1 MGGRAGHMSHLYDDP
16 TLTFGKLKEVFKLA
30 ASGKLA
36 GTEKTDGQNISIS
49 YSVRRGE
56 AVAIRNDDHAYMRG
70 FNSDDLMS
78 YMAAENPAFKSLRT
92 GRSRKKRETPQH
104 VRASYAQAM
113 ATFEA
118 FAQSLPPELQL
129 GFFGEDADIFY
140 NAEVMSASS
149 RNAINYDV
157 ESLLI
162 HRVGHAAY
170 DASKQDTVSMPR
182 EEAEEKAIKLEAYLE
197 SFYNNMEREGM
208 ALQVGAVIQLQNLS
222 TGAIYDEAML
232 RLNKLMAAGGTTD
245 DKNIGQFIIER
256 LEKIVNQRMPNLNFE
271 ARKLLYRRMYAEY
284 YDIKGGPDKRSRGI
298 HNKGIFDAVPERTP
312 EVEAQIKELIANS
325 KQIIKD
331 ILEPLEDLIHDF
343 SVEML
348 KSLDS
353 AFILDNRKEVE
364 ELQKK
369 ISHIIQTVENSHSQE
384 AKDFLAQQLKKLKS
398 VEKIVTA
405 AEGFV
410 FDFDGHTYKFTG
422 NFAPMNQLLGLQNFP
437 GSRPGIPA
445 DLFDDLVPLNEAF
458 SHKGDEFLF
467 IPGGFKPPHKGHIH
481 LISKATEAKPEAK
494 PFLVTG
500 ETPRDSVTLQQS
512 MDVLKVLLQDESS
525 LNLDDI
531 SIITIPKGG
540 LIILDE
546 EGQPLKNNAGK
557 VRYSNSPLQGIY
569 NSALGLPKGTTV
581 YIASSTADKQHG
593 DIGKSILKARPD
605 LIVKALQIEPLP
617 GLDPNEKMSASKM
630 REALLSGDLKTF
642 KTFLPD
648 DAQDKAEYIFTRI
661 LGGETQEQ
669 PEEEMPLAESFR
681 ASDLLG
687 LIEEVINEENL
698 AEIRM
703 YDKRV
708 GRVAPGHEI
717 VSRSLG
723 DWMNWVKGKGVFP
736 LSGPEGKRVW
746 NPGKVTK
753 PKKKEDLEEMST
765 MAGGAIEGGAH
776 GAKGG
781 PWHGLD
787 TEEENE
793 KQKEQ
798 QKLTSLGEAVE
809 IPPPPGPISPRMA
822 AFLAREAAEAAEAEA
837 VKKAAARAAQKAASA
852 AVAAPPRPV
861 APPPWADAGKMKEL
875 YPNQTLQNVVD
886 WRGNPNIFAPRQEIL
901 PGSVG
906 DGPMTRW
913 EKEEQRAIKALGKRD
928 ETRPGI
934 RRQRW
939 REKLAAQSKDYVPG
953 HRPPSVGAPPWAK
966 IPTELQTVT
975 PAHIEA
981 SEAAARGEVVAA
993 KKAVAR
999 AALKK
1004 GLVAAVRRGAL
1015 PLATAIHLVNSRGL
1029 GDIDWSPEE
1038 LVRPFLPRKGHT
1050 GGYGL
1055 SGTPEERGQRA
1066 RELTGAVEELEEDK
1080 KEALVEEVLNY
1091 LINNGASL

>member
-1 MGGRAGHMSHLYDDP
+1 
-16 TLTFGKLKEVFKLA
+16 
-30 ASGKLA
+30 
-36 GTEKTDGQNISIS
+36 
-49 YSVRRGE
+49 
-56 AVAIRNDDHAYMRG
+56 
-70 FNSDDLMS
+70 
-78 YMAAENPAFKSLRT
+78 
-92 GRSRKKRETPQH
+92 
-104 VRASYAQAM
+104 
-113 ATFEA
+113 
-118 FAQSLPPELQL
+118 
-129 GFFGEDADIFY
+129 
-140 NAEVMSASS
+140 
-149 RNAINYDV
+149 
-157 ESLLI
+157 
-162 HRVGHAAY
+162 
-170 DASKQDTVSMPR
+170 
-182 EEAEEKAIKLEAYLE
+182 
-197 SFYNNMEREGM
+197 
-208 ALQVGAVIQLQNLS
+208 
-222 TGAIYDEAML
+222 
-232 RLNKLMAAGGTTD
+232 
-245 DKNIGQFIIER
+245 
-256 LEKIVNQRMPNLNFE
+256 
-271 ARKLLYRRMYAEY
+271 
-284 YDIKGGPDKRSRGI
+284 
-298 HNKGIFDAVPERTP
+298 
-312 EVEAQIKELIANS
+312 
-325 KQIIKD
+325 
-331 ILEPLEDLIHDF
+331 
-343 SVEML
+343 
-348 KSLDS
+348 
-353 AFILDNRKEVE
+353 
-364 ELQKK
+364 
-369 ISHIIQTVENSHSQE
+369 
-384 AKDFLAQQLKKLKS
+384 
-398 VEKIVTA
+398 
-405 AEGFV
+405 
-410 FDFDGHTYKFTG
+410 
-422 NFAPMNQLLGLQNFP
+422 
-437 GSRPGIPA
+437 
-445 DLFDDLVPLNEAF
+445 
-458 SHKGDEFLF
+458 
-467 IPGGFKPPHKGHIH
+467 
-481 LISKATEAKPEAK
+481 
-494 PFLVTG
+494 
-500 ETPRDSVTLQQS
+500 
-512 MDVLKVLLQDESS
+512 
-525 LNLDDI
+525 
-531 SIITIPKGG
+531 
-540 LIILDE
+540 
-546 EGQPLKNNAGK
+546 
-557 VRYSNSPLQGIY
+557 
-569 NSALGLPKGTTV
+569 
-581 YIASSTADKQHG
+581 
-593 DIGKSILKARPD
+593 
-605 LIVKALQIEPLP
+605 
-617 GLDPNEKMSASKM
+617 
-630 REALLSGDLKTF
+630 
-642 KTFLPD
+642 
-648 DAQDKAEYIFTRI
+648 
-661 LGGETQEQ
+661 
-669 PEEEMPLAESFR
+669 MPLAESFR
-681 ASDLLG
+681 ASDLLR
-687 LIEEVINEENL
+687 LIEEVINEENQPPTL
-698 AEIRM
+698 STPLGPAALSLEPA
-703 YDKRV
+703 
-708 GRVAPGHEI
+708 GR
-717 VSRSLG
+717 
-723 DWMNWVKGKGVFP
+723 DWK
-736 LSGPEGKRVW
+736 
-746 NPGKVTK
+746 PGKVTK

-822 AFLAREAAEAAEAEA
+822 AFLAREAAEKAAAEAAEAEA